1 MIRSALAAA
10 TLALAPPALAQ
21 DLSGAEATLL
31 PRIIDSACFDLIEAY
46 NGCEQVTLLSSETQP
61 DAADLIIL
69 TDRRTD
75 PSGAPLLVARSI
87 VFNGPMW
94 GMSPSLA
101 QAENG
106 SLLLTSEQIGI
117 GRHAWTQTL
126 TLAWRSG
133 AFVVAGYTWS
143 SYDRID
149 AGSVTCDVNL
159 LTGDY
164 VANALRGG
172 VDGRA
177 ETVLVDDRGRI
188 APMALPPTL
197 WTLDTPAP
205 APCTAAIDRLFE
217 G

>member
-1 MIRSALAAA
+1 MKVVMPL
-10 TLALAPPALAQ
+10 LALALVQPALAQ
-21 DLSGAEATLL
+21 GLSGAEATLL
-31 PRIIDSACFDLIEAY
+31 PRVIETACFDLIEAY
-46 NGCEQVTLLSSETQP
+46 NGCEQVSLLTSETSP

-94 GMSPSLA
+94 GMSPTLA
-101 QAENG
+101 QAGNG
-106 SLLLTSEQIGI
+106 SLLVSAEQTGI
-117 GRHAWTQTL
+117 GRHAWNQTL
-126 TLAWRSG
+126 TLAWRG
-133 AFVVAGYTWS
+133 DAFVVAGYTWS
-143 SYDRID
+143 SYDRLD

-164 VANALRGG
+164 VASAVRPT
-172 VDGRA
+172 VDGQG

-188 APMALPPTL
+188 APMVYSPTV

-217 G
+217 E